1 MALYRMPGEKS
12 RCLPLEATG
21 LLAAAEAAG
30 CGKPDE
36 ASAEPRAAVLCFLG
50 SWTATMEVGCFVF
63 FKFSLILSAVEHFK
77 LWSRM
82 TCCSRMEFLKK
93 TLGTNDKCDHF
104 LDRLPRLCK
113 RGVSLMCITSD
124 MNLDRTTWISFLST
138 TEVWIHET

>member
-1 MALYRMPGEKS
+1 MPGEKS

-63 FKFSLILSAVEHFK
+63 SNFH
-77 LWSRM
+77 
-82 TCCSRMEFLKK
+82 
-93 TLGTNDKCDHF
+93 
-104 LDRLPRLCK
+104 
-113 RGVSLMCITSD
+113 
-124 MNLDRTTWISFLST
+124 
-138 TEVWIHET
+138 